1 MAQREQREQY
11 GYEGPGRDR
20 PYGRNRD
27 YNQDFERDR
36 DEDRESDYDD
46 GRRRYESYGGRDRQ
60 TEYMRGY
67 GGDHA
72 RGSDWGGDDY
82 GRERGEDSSYGF
94 EGRDQQRRSRGM
106 GGMMGQ
112 QQGGT
117 GTEGRYRG
125 MGPKGYARGDD
136 RIREDVC
143 NRLTDDAH
151 LDASE
156 IEVELKD
163 GEVTLTG
170 TVRERQDKR
179 HAEDIVD
186 AASGVKHVQNN
197 LRVKPA
203 AAGSEEDGGDK
214 QTPAMQGRGARK

>member
-1 MAQREQREQY
+1 MAQREQY
-11 GYEGPGRDR
+11 GYEGGRDR

-27 YNQDFERDR
+27 YDQDMDRDR

-46 GRRRYESYGGRDRQ
+46 RRRDVGRRYESYGGRDRQ

-67 GGDHA
+67 GSDQS
-72 RGSDWGGDDY
+72 RGGEWGGEDY
-82 GRERGEDSSYGF
+82 GRERSEDSSYGFPF
-94 EGRDQQRRSRGM
+94 EGRDQQRRSRG
-106 GGMMGQ
+106 GMGQ

-117 GTEGRYRG
+117 GMEGPHRG
-125 MGPKGYARGDD
+125 KGPKGYARGDD

-156 IEVELKD
+156 IEVEVKD

-179 HAEDIVD
+179 RAEDIVE

-203 AAGSEEDGGDK
+203 AAGEENGGDK
-214 QTPAMQGRGARK
+214 QSAAMQARGARK